1 MSGGIADGLFHHCKQ
16 SSWIF
21 YGCSLST
28 RGESIPFCA
37 PVEYGIDNKSK
48 NRPGARNRID
58 PPLYLGSSHKK
69 SNWIVCNGGKGRRR
83 CLHSLQASPWIIRC
97 SFGAIPNSRTT
108 PHQGKTSQ
116 VRTPQQDH
124 QQVRNSKISPSQHK
138 TSQDKTSSKH
148 LVRRFLLWQL

>member
-1 MSGGIADGLFHHCKQ
+1 MGLTINLK
-16 SSWIF
+16 I
-21 YGCSLST
+21 G
-28 RGESIPFCA
+28 P
-37 PVEYGIDNKSK
+37 
-48 NRPGARNRID
+48 ARETGLTL
-58 PPLYLGSSHKK
+58 PSYLGSSHKK

-124 QQVRNSKISPSQHK
+124 QQVQNSKISPSQHK
-138 TSQDKTSSKH
+138 TSFKH
-148 LVRRFLLWQL
+148 LVRRFLLWQLRRVRIGHLRSTDPISHRRGHHLYSTS